1 MELCWFAGRFYKTAH
16 FDFAQNIFECVAD
29 TEDCFQRG
37 PSAGGKTL
45 GRNYRGATHRGRIGQ
60 RKLLS
65 GQLLIQFPS
74 DCHNNASDSNGVFW
88 RKGMKRKNKSRE
100 WWVFLRGTFIAN
112 PQSVAWGL
120 LQDPDGSTSW
130 RMASWST
137 TCDVAIRGI
146 CYCTFFFDFESSSWL
161 SNVYCIYI
169 DVSLQILLLYVYV
182 GILQESFSECLA
194 FLGVGEVFA
203 HWWQWWLRSPP
214 PLWNGAGSRV
224 AVMSPDHHINVWH
237 AKKNR

>member
-146 CYCTFFFDFESSSWL
+146 CYCPFFFEFESSSWL
-161 SNVYCIYI
+161 SNVYCIYRCFSSNPSAVCLRW
-169 DVSLQILLLYVYV
+169 DTS
-182 GILQESFSECLA
+182 GIIFWM
-194 FLGVGEVFA
+194 LGFPGCGWGICA
-203 HWWQWWLRSPP
+203 LM
-214 PLWNGAGSRV
+214 
-224 AVMSPDHHINVWH
+224 AVMSSFTTSIVKWS
-237 AKKNR
+237 R